1 VSVTGPGTY
10 RESDGSRVDFAT
22 AKQAW
27 AEAARPALLRAASVY
42 HGWISYGDLAEEVQ
56 TLSGIRT
63 RALMHYWIGEVLGMV
78 SHQCHARGEPLLSSL
93 CVDAS
98 GSVGPG
104 YGTLLSEF
112 DGPSVSE
119 DLDTHAASERF
130 KCYRYFGAELPT
142 DGGRPA
148 LTPKLKAS
156 RERARQRS
164 RAVPDRS
171 LCPRCHVMLPLSGQ
185 CDFCD

>member
-1 VSVTGPGTY
+1 MIRPGTY
-10 RESDGSRVDFAT
+10 RESDGSAVAFQA
-22 AKQAW
+22 AKRAW
-27 AEAARPALLRAASVY
+27 AEAARSALLRTATVY

-56 TLSGIRT
+56 RVSGIRT

-104 YGTLLSEF
+104 YRSLLSELGASP
-112 DGPSVSE
+112 DSG
-119 DLDTHAASERF
+119 DLDEHAAAERLR
-130 KCYRYFGAELPT
+130 CYQHFGAALPV

-148 LTPKLKAS
+148 LTPKLKAV

-164 RAVPDRS
+164 RPVCERKY
-171 LCPRCHVMLPLSGQ
+171 CPRCHVMLPLSGQ
-185 CDFCD
+185 CDFCG